1 MISPTKGRIVILRDS
16 TPEHTGIIKL
26 PDPPKP
32 KSSGTVVNT
41 FVPTSHL
48 NVGDHVHFGS
58 FGMSEVVDPDDGET
72 YLVMDEENIIAVL
85 VKTEEV

>member
-1 MISPTKGRIVILRDS
+1 MISPTKGRIVVLRDS
-16 TPEHTGIIKL
+16 TPEDTSIIKM
-26 PDPPKP
+26 PDPPKA
-32 KSSGTVVNT
+32 KNSGIVVNR
-41 FVPTSHL
+41 FEPTSHISI
-48 NVGDHVHFGS
+48 GSHVHFGS

>member
-16 TPEHTGIIKL
+16 TPEHTGIIQL

-32 KSSGTVVNT
+32 KSSGIVINN
-41 FVPTSHL
+41 FAPTSHL
-48 NVGDHVHFGS
+48 NLGDRVHFGT
-58 FGMSEVVDPDDGET
+58 FGMSEVVDPANGET

-85 VKTEEV
+85 TTEEM